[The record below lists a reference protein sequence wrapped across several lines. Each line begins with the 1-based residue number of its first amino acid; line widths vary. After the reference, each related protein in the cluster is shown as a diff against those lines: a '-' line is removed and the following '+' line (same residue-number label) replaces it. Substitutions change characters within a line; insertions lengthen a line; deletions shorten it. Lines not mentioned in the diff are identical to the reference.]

1 MSNSASYATLTTRNV
16 GDAVVIYAAEYL
28 NKTNGERIER
38 EVARRLDEGFRK
50 LIINFQD
57 TSVVNS
63 IGISILLGLVDLAT
77 QHEASL
83 VFSNVSEHPRQLFEM
98 LGLTRHIPLVADESI
113 ALGATPTIFS

>member
-1 MSNSASYATLTTRNV
+1 MANSASYATLATRNV

-38 EVARRLDEGFRK
+38 EVAHKLNEGFRR

-57 TSVVNS
+57 TNVVNS
-63 IGISILLGLVDLAT
+63 IGISILLGLVDLASK
-77 QHEASL
+77 HEASL

-113 ALGATPTIFS
+113 ALGVTPTIK